1 MDDIEA
7 CTTSERSGCE
17 ERAEVRGF
25 AGDLWRYSMRN
36 LVAAAAL
43 ALTFPLSLSAQAQT
57 AIVTQPFV
65 ASPTV
70 TPAAPVQQPIVTVPN
85 VVNTL
90 STLRG
95 AGLGAGGLTSL
106 CSDPLDPPQFT
117 NECSAAGIGQ

>member
-1 MDDIEA
+1 
-7 CTTSERSGCE
+7 
-17 ERAEVRGF
+17 
-25 AGDLWRYSMRN
+25 MRN

-95 AGLGAGGLTSL
+95 AGLGAGGFTSL
-106 CSDPLDPPQFT
+106 CSDPLDPRQFT